1 MSKTSK
7 ARRQAD
13 PASAS
18 YVIEESPFFQ
28 MNRAISTYTLLMD
41 RALRR
46 VGADVP
52 SWRILV
58 LAEMRGPISVSALAD
73 MAVVRLSTVTK
84 VVQRLTRR
92 GLIRVRTSKRDA
104 RVTEVLITREGRAL
118 ARTVRDAASRM
129 FRSAFI
135 NVSDADLAKLGS
147 LLRQL
152 QANLSKIHVI

>member
-1 MSKTSK
+1 
-7 ARRQAD
+7 
-13 PASAS
+13 
-18 YVIEESPFFQ
+18 

-58 LAEMRGPISVSALAD
+58 LADMRGPISVSTLAE

-84 VVQRLTRR
+84 VVQRLTKR

-104 RVTEVLITREGRAL
+104 RVTEVLITREGQIL
-118 ARTVRDAASRM
+118 ARTVREAASRM
-129 FRSAFI
+129 FRGAFV
-135 NVSDADLAKLGS
+135 NMTDADLSNLS
-147 LLRQL
+147 RLLLKL